1 MSKLL
6 GFGFLWYLFGNPIVA
21 LLVLL
26 LILYLVDQRFI
37 GMLPS
42 LLRPWK
48 MNRRM
53 SQLKQELR
61 LNPHFTSGKLELARL
76 LIEKKKYEEA
86 QKLLE
91 DAKVRMEDSADLH
104 AELGLCYLKQG
115 DIERGEAMMK
125 QALDLNPRVKY
136 GEPYLRLAEAYMD
149 ATPKT
154 ALHYLDQFR
163 TVNSSSC
170 EAYYRLGQLYEK
182 LGQQEEAKQAY
193 RETKQLYRSLP
204 RYSRRLQRKW
214 AILARLKG

>member
-6 GFGFLWYLFGNPIVA
+6 GFGLLWYIFGNPIVA
-21 LLVLL
+21 LIVLL
-26 LILYLVDQRFI
+26 LILYVVDQRYV

-42 LLRPWK
+42 LLRPLK
-48 MNRRM
+48 VSRRI

-86 QKLLE
+86 RQLLE
-91 DAKVRMEDSADLH
+91 DAKSRMEDSADLH

-115 DIERGEAMMK
+115 DLDRGEAMMK
-125 QALDLNPRVKY
+125 QALDINPRVKY

-149 ATPKT
+149 TNPNA
-154 ALHYLDQFR
+154 ALQYLDQFR

-170 EAYYRLGQLYEK
+170 EAYYRLGQLYQK
-182 LGQQEEAKQAY
+182 LGQQQEAKQAY